1 MESWIMH
8 TMTKFRNCSN
18 LEMQQIINKICL
30 LKFLKLLS
38 VILNFGDKV
47 LAAKLSLNFVVF
59 PRTMCKI

>member
-1 MESWIMH
+1 MY

>member
-1 MESWIMH
+1 MH
-8 TMTKFRNCSN
+8 MMTKFRNYSN
-18 LEMQQIINKICL
+18 LEMLQIINKICL

-59 PRTMCKI
+59 PRKMCKI